1 MIELAH
7 PQAIN
12 LFFYQDISSH
22 FVNVALNPKLHIGVY
37 LVWVATKGTSQT
49 ISLKDIQDCLLQGQ
63 AQLDQRAVFCFS
75 ILRLRSKKQYSLGV
89 AHCRKRTFFSLF
101 LEGGSEGVI

>member
-49 ISLKDIQDCLLQGQ
+49 ISLKDI
-63 AQLDQRAVFCFS
+63 F
-75 ILRLRSKKQYSLGV
+75 
-89 AHCRKRTFFSLF
+89 
-101 LEGGSEGVI
+101 